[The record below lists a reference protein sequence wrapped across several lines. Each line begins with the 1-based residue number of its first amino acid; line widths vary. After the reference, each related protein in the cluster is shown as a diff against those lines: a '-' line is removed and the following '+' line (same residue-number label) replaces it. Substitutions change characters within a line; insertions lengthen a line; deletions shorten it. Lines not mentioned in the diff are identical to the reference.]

1 MKKIKLCALLIISLH
16 QNFVLVTQ
24 ESQVQDTMQE
34 NIDQSL
40 VKFAHLDDSFQFLQ
54 SQGIVHQ
61 TFQDFVLEHLAQECL
76 NNEERYDTFDE
87 IIEKAHLLVS
97 DSFKNGFFSAMN
109 FIIDSNEDLNQIE
122 DPIFIYVMSHKDGFM
137 KPMMREW
144 VAEWEE
150 TLDEG
155 GLPLLNWCLN
165 HVEIAKML
173 IDLKADINMQDQ
185 AGWAPLHYAA
195 FENRLKNAQMYLDDG
210 ADINIQDDMKLT
222 PLHLAAWQN
231 HTDMV
236 QMLIDKG
243 ADLNLQ
249 DSQGDTP
256 LYKTEYRGVINIL
269 IAAGAH
275 LNNRDRAAAFKTGFN
290 YRQFLY
296 HAIRAPENNETG
308 LHSTDFKIE
317 NGYLS
322 SSLKTTDFSN
332 HDNNRN
338 NQRDTKN
345 KIALKF
351 KIGQLFSRNA
361 SRCVIS

>member
-1 MKKIKLCALLIISLH
+1 MKKIKLCALLIVNLH
-16 QNFVLVTQ
+16 QNFVLGT
-24 ESQVQDTMQE
+24 EDSQVEHTIQK

-61 TFQDFVLEHLAQECL
+61 SFQDFVLEHLAQECL
-76 NNEERYDTFDE
+76 DNEERYDTFDE
-87 IIEKAHLLVS
+87 IIEGAHLLVS
-97 DSFKNGFFSAMN
+97 NKFRDGFFSAMN
-109 FIIDSNEDLNQIE
+109 FIVDSNEDLYQIQ
-122 DPIFIYVMSHKDGFM
+122 DPIFMYVMSHKDGFM

-144 VAEWEE
+144 VHEWEK
-150 TLDEG
+150 TLDG
-155 GLPLLNWCLN
+155 GGFPLLNWCFN
-165 HVEIAKML
+165 HAEIAKML
-173 IDLKADINMQDQ
+173 VDLKSDINMQDQ
-185 AGWAPLHYAA
+185 GGWAPLHYAA
-195 FENRLKNAQMYLDDG
+195 FENCLKNAQIYLDTG
-210 ADINIQDDMKLT
+210 ADINIQNDMKLT

-231 HTDMV
+231 HIDMV
-236 QMLIDKG
+236 RMLIDKG

-269 IAAGAH
+269 IAAGAN
-275 LNNRDRAAAFKTGFN
+275 LNNRDRDTAFKTGFN

-308 LHSTDFKIE
+308 LNARDFEIE

-322 SSLKTTDFSN
+322 PSLKATNFYN

-338 NQRDTKN
+338 NQRDIKN

-351 KIGQLFSRNA
+351 KIRQLFSRNA
-361 SRCVIS
+361 SRCTIS